1 MPAGGEKIVISENTE
16 FYDQVIRQMFQLC
29 KGDPTDYSKEE
40 IQKLSIFD
48 DLKFDSI
55 LLVDL
60 LISLEEIYGISLTD
74 DMSGLLEH
82 MDRIETFVEY
92 IGEKVQNA

>member
-1 MPAGGEKIVISENTE
+1 MLSENAE
-16 FYDQVIRQMFQLC
+16 FYNQIIAQIFELC

-40 IQKLSIFD
+40 IPKLDIFE

-55 LLVDL
+55 MLVDL
-60 LISLEEIYGISLTD
+60 LISLEETYEIELTG
-74 DMSGLLEH
+74 DMSGLLEN
-82 MDRIETFVEY
+82 MDCIKKFVDY